1 MPVHETY
8 SILKNELIEINKSL
22 SSLLASIQERTDIAG
37 SQFTGWQ
44 QACESIYQQITED
57 VVRVAVIGPVKSG
70 KSTLINS
77 LFRGDYL
84 KRGAGILTS
93 IVTRIRSG
101 KHIKAVLYFKSWDD
115 INADIEQALVMLPT
129 WDQKGEVKRFD
140 IRLEHNRKAL
150 SRSLERLSDDL
161 VIRDGVRDMNIVLL
175 SLYLKGFDQVRGIIS
190 TDSRTEEFRDGRFS
204 EHQLYVGND
213 ELAVYLKDI
222 ELEINNDYLDHSI
235 EIADCQGSDSPN
247 PLHLAMIQDYLL
259 RTHFIIYVVSSRI
272 GLRQADIRFL
282 SIIKKMGILDNILF
296 VVNNDFS
303 EHESTEDLEKL
314 VEKVR
319 EELSLL
325 KPDPDIYTFSALFNL
340 FSAQEV
346 TLTKRDSLRL
356 AQWMEEQELVA
367 ASSRET
373 QRFQSSLNDKL
384 TQERFGLLLRN
395 HLERMSVIVAGVERW
410 SSINREIL
418 EKDADGAAAMI
429 RKVEH
434 HHERMAQVKSLIKN
448 TFSGAQEKVMK
459 ELRTDIDRFFN
470 VHSGGLIN
478 QTLAYVREYSVAVEK
493 YRPKLAASGF
503 SNTLYLAFQEFK
515 RALDTFI
522 AETIDPEIARFVREV
537 DTRIR
542 KHMDSVS
549 IPYYSMASEDIAE
562 LKASIGSQGKAM
574 SPSRNVQSLLD
585 LDALKQSK
593 GLALPSSSTAIRYS
607 AKLKTEAMV
616 RLGFYSVGKLI
627 KKALKKAPQDEK
639 DEHVRALAD
648 GVKIIKSETEAS
660 LVFHF
665 ENYRENLK
673 FQYVAK
679 LIEASSEYLYSL
691 LMERYESYTTDIK
704 ALETVIEKKG
714 GNREF
719 MIHFLN
725 GMGEN
730 LLNISNRIAD
740 IRSRLSGKD

>member
-1 MPVHETY
+1 MIETY
-8 SILKNELIEINKSL
+8 SSLKNELIELNNSL
-22 SSLLASIQERTDIAG
+22 SLLLGSVSDRTDIAG
-37 SQFTGWQ
+37 ARFSNWQ
-44 QACESIYQQITED
+44 KACESIHQQITED

-84 KRGAGILTS
+84 KRGAGVLTS

-101 KHIKAVLYFKSWDD
+101 EQIRAVLFFKSWEEV
-115 INADIEQALVMLPT
+115 NADIEQAMVMLPT
-129 WDQKGEVKRFD
+129 WEQKGEDGRFD
-140 IRLEHNRKAL
+140 IRIEQNRKTL
-150 SRSLERLSDDL
+150 SAALERLSDDL
-161 VIRDGVRDMNIVLL
+161 VIRDGVRDTNIVLL
-175 SLYLKGFDQVRGIIS
+175 SLYLKGFDQIRGIIS
-190 TDSRTEEFRDGRFS
+190 SDSMTEEFSDEHFS
-204 EHQLYVGND
+204 EHHTYVGND

-222 ELEINNDYLDHSI
+222 ELNINSDYLDRSI

-303 EHESTEDLEKL
+303 EHESTEELEKL
-314 VEKVR
+314 VDKVK
-319 EELSLL
+319 EELALL
-325 KPDPDIYTFSALFNL
+325 RPDPDVYTFSALFNL
-340 FSAQEV
+340 FSSLSV
-346 TLTKRDSLRL
+346 DLTKRDNLRL
-356 AQWMEEQELVA
+356 SQWMAEDALVA
-367 ASSRET
+367 SSNRET
-373 QRFQSSLNDKL
+373 ERFQSALNDKL

-395 HLERMSVIVAGVERW
+395 HLERMSVIVSGVERW
-410 SSINREIL
+410 ASMNREIL

-429 RKVEH
+429 KKVEH
-434 HHERMAQVKSLIKN
+434 RHERMEQIKALIKS
-448 TFSGAQEKVMK
+448 TLSGAQERIMK
-459 ELRTDIDRFFN
+459 DLRTDIDRFFN

-478 QTLAYVREYSVAVEK
+478 QTTAYVREYSVSAEK
-493 YRPKLAASGF
+493 YRTKLTTSGF
-503 SNTLYLAFQEFK
+503 SNTLYLVFQEFK

-537 DTRIR
+537 ENRIR

-549 IPYYSMASEDIAE
+549 IPYYLMASEDIAE
-562 LKASIGSQGKAM
+562 LKASISSPDEQFSQ
-574 SPSRNVQSLLD
+574 SRNVQGLLD
-585 LDALKQSK
+585 MDALKQST
-593 GLALPSSSTAIRYS
+593 GLTLPSSSTAIRYS

-616 RLGFYSVGKLI
+616 RLGFYSVRNLF
-627 KKALKKAPQDEK
+627 KKALKKAPEDEK

-665 ENYRENLK
+665 ENYRENFK
-673 FQYVAK
+673 FQYAAK
-679 LIEASSEYLYSL
+679 LIEAASEYLFAL
-691 LMERYESYTTDIK
+691 LMERYESYNTDIK
-704 ALETVIEKKG
+704 ALETMIEKKG

-725 GMGEN
+725 GIGEN
-730 LLNISNRIAD
+730 LRNLHNSID
-740 IRSRLSGKD
+740 GIRDRLAVKE

>member
-1 MPVHETY
+1 MKETY
-8 SILKNELIEINKSL
+8 SSLKNELIELNKSL
-22 SSLLASIQERTDIAG
+22 SVLLSSITDRTDIAG
-37 SQFTGWQ
+37 SQFSSWQ
-44 QACESIYQQITED
+44 KACDSIHQQITEE

-84 KRGAGILTS
+84 KRGAGVLTS

-101 KHIKAVLYFKSWDD
+101 EHIKAVLFFKSWEEV
-115 INADIEQALVMLPT
+115 NADIEQAMVMLPT
-129 WDQKGEVKRFD
+129 WEHKGEDRRFD
-140 IRLEHNRKAL
+140 IRIEQNRKTL
-150 SRSLERLSDDL
+150 SAALERLSDDL
-161 VIRDGVRDMNIVLL
+161 VIRNGVRDTNIVLL
-175 SLYLKGFDQVRGIIS
+175 SLYLKGFDEVREIIS
-190 TDSRTEEFRDGRFS
+190 SSSMTEEFSDERFS
-204 EHQLYVGND
+204 RHQNYVGND

-222 ELEINNDYLDHSI
+222 ELEINSDYLDRSI

-296 VVNNDFS
+296 VINSDFS
-303 EHESTEDLEKL
+303 EHESI
-314 VEKVR
+314 
-319 EELSLL
+319 EELNQLVDKVKEELALL
-325 KPDPDIYTFSALFNL
+325 RPNPDVYTFSALFNL
-340 FSAQEV
+340 LSSLSLD
-346 TLTKRDSLRL
+346 LTKRDNMRL
-356 AQWMEEQELVA
+356 SHWMAEEDLVA
-367 ASSRET
+367 VSNRET
-373 QRFQSSLNDKL
+373 QRFQSALNDKL
-384 TQERFGLLLRN
+384 TQERFGLLMRN
-395 HLERMSVIVAGVERW
+395 HLERMSVIVSGVERW
-410 SSINREIL
+410 ASMNRELL

-429 RKVEH
+429 LKVEH
-434 HHERMAQVKSLIKN
+434 HHERMEQIKSLIKN
-448 TFSGAQEKVMK
+448 TLSGAQERIMK
-459 ELRTDIDRFFN
+459 ELRTEIDLFFN

-478 QTLAYVREYSVAVEK
+478 QTIAHVKEYSVAAES
-493 YRPKLAASGF
+493 YRTKLTTSGF
-503 SNTLYLAFQEFK
+503 SNTLYLVFQEFK

-522 AETIDPEIARFVREV
+522 AETIDPEIARFVRNVEY
-537 DTRIR
+537 RIR

-562 LKASIGSQGKAM
+562 LKASISSPDEKV

-585 LDALKQSK
+585 LDALKQST
-593 GLALPSSSTAIRYS
+593 GLTLPSSSTAIRYS

-616 RLGFYSVGKLI
+616 RLGFYSVRNLF
-627 KKALKKAPQDEK
+627 KKALKKAPEDEK

-665 ENYRENLK
+665 ENYRENFK

-679 LIEASSEYLYSL
+679 LIEAASEYLYTL
-691 LMERYESYTTDIK
+691 LMERYEAYNTDIK
-704 ALETVIEKKG
+704 ALEKVIEKKG
-714 GNREF
+714 GDREF

-725 GMGEN
+725 GIGEN
-730 LLNISNRIAD
+730 LRNLHNKID
-740 IRSRLSGKD
+740 GIRDRLAVKQ

>member
-1 MPVHETY
+1 MKETY
-8 SILKNELIEINKSL
+8 SSLKNDLIELNKSL
-22 SSLLASIQERTDIAG
+22 SSLLISVKDRTDIAG
-37 SQFTGWQ
+37 ARFSNWQ
-44 QACESIYQQITED
+44 KACESIHQQITEE

-84 KRGAGILTS
+84 KRGAGVLTS

-101 KHIKAVLYFKSWDD
+101 EHIRAVLFFKSWEEV
-115 INADIEQALVMLPT
+115 NADIEQALVMLPT
-129 WDQKGEVKRFD
+129 WDQKGEDGHFD
-140 IRLEHNRKAL
+140 IRLEQNRKTL
-150 SRSLERLSDDL
+150 STALERLSDDL
-161 VIRDGVRDMNIVLL
+161 VIRDGVRDANIVLL

-190 TDSRTEEFRDGRFS
+190 SDSMTEEFRDERFS
-204 EHQLYVGND
+204 EHQTYVGND
-213 ELAVYLKDI
+213 ELSVYLKDI
-222 ELEINNDYLDHSI
+222 ELEINSDYLDRSI

-303 EHESTEDLEKL
+303 EHESTEELEKL
-314 VEKVR
+314 VDKVK
-319 EELSLL
+319 EELALL
-325 KPDPDIYTFSALFNL
+325 RPEPDVYTFSALFNL
-340 FSAQEV
+340 FSSLSV
-346 TLTKRDSLRL
+346 DLTKRDNLRL
-356 AQWMEEQELVA
+356 SQWMAEEDLA
-367 ASSRET
+367 ASSNRET
-373 QRFQSSLNDKL
+373 ERFQSALNDKL

-395 HLERMSVIVAGVERW
+395 HLERMSVIVSGVERW
-410 SSINREIL
+410 ASMNREIL

-429 RKVEH
+429 TKVEH
-434 HHERMAQVKSLIKN
+434 HHERMEQIKSLIKS
-448 TFSGAQEKVMK
+448 TLSGAQERIMK

-470 VHSGGLIN
+470 VHSGGMIN
-478 QTLAYVREYSVAVEK
+478 QTIAYVREYSVATEK
-493 YRPKLAASGF
+493 YRTKLSTSGF
-503 SNTLYLAFQEFK
+503 SNTLYLVFQEFK

-537 DTRIR
+537 ENRIR

-562 LKASIGSQGKAM
+562 LKASISSPDEKISQ
-574 SPSRNVQSLLD
+574 SRNVQGLLD
-585 LDALKQSK
+585 LDALKQST
-593 GLALPSSSTAIRYS
+593 GLTIPSSSTAIRYS

-616 RLGFYSVGKLI
+616 RLGFYSVRNLF
-627 KKALKKAPQDEK
+627 KKALKKAPENEK

-648 GVKIIKSETEAS
+648 GVKIIKSETEDS

-665 ENYRENLK
+665 ENYRENFK

-679 LIEASSEYLYSL
+679 LIEAASEYLYAL
-691 LMERYESYTTDIK
+691 LMERYETYNTDIK

-714 GNREF
+714 GNREY

-725 GMGEN
+725 GTGEN
-730 LLNISNRIAD
+730 LRTLHNSID
-740 IRSRLSGKD
+740 GIRDRLAVKE